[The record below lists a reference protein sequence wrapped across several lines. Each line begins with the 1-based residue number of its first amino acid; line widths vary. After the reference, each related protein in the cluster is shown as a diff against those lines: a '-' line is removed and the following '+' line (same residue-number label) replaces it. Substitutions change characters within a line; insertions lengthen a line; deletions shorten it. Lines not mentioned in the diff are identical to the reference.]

1 MHLQKHNGTKKM
13 SFVLPR
19 HMGSCVIYVVHLANS
34 CTVLMYA
41 PFPFG
46 KNTNTDTLP
55 NHNHLN
61 TLDAHLRCIMK
72 ASVPRLAV
80 NPWEPGFIFAS
91 VQNTRP
97 AATCH
102 FGERG
107 HISLFTLLIINN
119 CVETTLRVPRRHGS
133 STQSARAHLCTTN
146 QKH

>member
-1 MHLQKHNGTKKM
+1 M

-34 CTVLMYA
+34 CTMLMYA
-41 PFPFG
+41 PVHVG

-80 NPWEPGFIFAS
+80 LP
-91 VQNTRP
+91 
-97 AATCH
+97 
-102 FGERG
+102 
-107 HISLFTLLIINN
+107 
-119 CVETTLRVPRRHGS
+119 
-133 STQSARAHLCTTN
+133 
-146 QKH
+146 